1 MRIKMLLAATAAL
14 TSMFATPASAQ
25 DAGRAIISIY
35 HAAPGHQVELL
46 KWLANQD
53 RAAQAAGVPGTQL
66 YVHTDGDSW
75 DYLMIAPVTTP
86 EQNAAIE
93 AAGKKLGIESGIRAS
108 IDLRKHIASHTD
120 TFVAGPMTAAQV
132 LSRLGEK

>member
-1 MRIKMLLAATAAL
+1 MRIKMLIAATAAL
-14 TSMFATPASAQ
+14 TCLCSAPASAQ

-35 HAAPGHQVELL
+35 HAAPGHQIELL

-53 RAAQAAGVPGTQL
+53 RAAQAAGVQGAQL

-75 DYLMIAPVTTP
+75 DYLMVAPVTTP
-86 EQNAAIE
+86 QQDAAIE
-93 AAGKKLGIESGIRAS
+93 AAGKRLGIEAGIRAS

-120 TFVAGPMTAAQV
+120 TFVRGPMSPAQV
-132 LSRLGEK
+132 LSSLGEK

>member
-1 MRIKMLLAATAAL
+1 MHTKMLTAAAAAL
-14 TSMFATPASAQ
+14 TCAFATPAAAQ
-25 DAGRAIISIY
+25 QTGRAIVSIY

-46 KWLANQD
+46 KWLAAQD
-53 RAAQAAGVPGTQL
+53 RVTTAAGVGRAQL

-86 EQNAAIE
+86 EQDAAIE
-93 AAGKKLGIESGIRAS
+93 AAGKKLGIEAGVRAS

-120 TFVAGPMTAAQV
+120 TFVRGPMSAAEI
-132 LSRLGEK
+132 LAALGEK